1 MYQIKRSKFA
11 FIASSLIFTSLIS
24 NQVNAGWWDD
34 AVSTAKSLGDE
45 DIVKEVMDSG
55 IVNGSLGNSA
65 LNIEDMSKAFKQ
77 ALTIGSEKVVAKLGR
92 VDGFNADPSAHIP
105 LPKNLEKVRK
115 TLSKVGLSSYVDDLE
130 LKLNRAAEA
139 ATPVA
144 KQLFID
150 SISTMSFEDVK
161 SIYEGP
167 KDSATRFFE
176 TKMSPSLSLKMQ
188 PIVDRSLAEV
198 GAINA
203 YDRVIKKYQNI
214 PFVPDIKADLSKHII
229 DKGMAAIF
237 YYIAKEEAAIRNDP
251 LRQTSDLLKKV
262 FGAK

>member
-24 NQVNAGWWDD
+24 NQVSAGWWDD
-34 AVSTAKSLGDE
+34 AVSTVKSSGGDE
-45 DIVKEVMDSG
+45 ILEAVINPGLSDDAL
-55 IVNGSLGNSA
+55 SL
-65 LNIEDMSKAFKQ
+65 EDMSKGFKQ
-77 ALTIGSEKVVAKLGR
+77 ALTIGSEKVVARLGQ

-115 TLSKVGLSSYVDDLE
+115 ALSKVGLSSYVDDLE

-150 SISTMSFEDVK
+150 SISTMSFDDVK
-161 SIYEGP
+161 RIYQGP

-188 PIVDRSLAEV
+188 PIVDRSLSEV

-203 YDRVIKKYQNI
+203 YDQVIKKYQDI
-214 PFVPDIKADLSKHII
+214 PFVPDIKADLSKHVI

-237 YYIAKEEAAIRNDP
+237 HYIAQEEAAIRNDP
-251 LRQTSDLLKKV
+251 LRQTSELLKKV
-262 FGAK
+262 FGAQ

>member
-24 NQVNAGWWDD
+24 NQVSAGWWDD
-34 AVSTAKSLGDE
+34 AVSAVKSSGGDE
-45 DIVKEVMDSG
+45 ILETVIDAGLND
-55 IVNGSLGNSA
+55 SA
-65 LNIEDMSKAFKQ
+65 LSLEDMSTAFKQ
-77 ALTIGSEKVVAKLGR
+77 ALTIGSEKVVAKLGQ

-150 SISTMSFEDVK
+150 SISTMSFDDVK
-161 SIYEGP
+161 RIYQGP

-176 TKMSPSLSLKMQ
+176 TKMSHSLSLKMQ
-188 PIVDRSLAEV
+188 PIVNRSLAEV

-203 YDRVIKKYQNI
+203 YDQVIKKYQNI
-214 PFVPDIKADLSKHII
+214 PFVPDIKADLSRHVI

-237 YYIAKEEAAIRNDP
+237 HYIAQEEAAIRNDP
-251 LRQTSDLLKKV
+251 LRQTSELLKKV

>member
-24 NQVNAGWWDD
+24 NQVSAGWWDD
-34 AVSTAKSLGDE
+34 AVSTVKSSGRDE
-45 DIVKEVMDSG
+45 ILEAVINPGLSDDAL
-55 IVNGSLGNSA
+55 SL
-65 LNIEDMSKAFKQ
+65 EDMSKGFKE
-77 ALTIGSEKVVAKLGR
+77 ALTIGSEKVVARLGQ

-115 TLSKVGLSSYVDDLE
+115 ALSKVGLSSYVDDLE

-150 SISTMSFEDVK
+150 SISTMSFDDVK
-161 SIYEGP
+161 RIYQGP

-188 PIVDRSLAEV
+188 PIVDRSLSEV

-203 YDRVIKKYQNI
+203 YDQVIKKYQDI
-214 PFVPDIKADLSKHII
+214 PFVPDIKADLSKHVI

-237 YYIAKEEAAIRNDP
+237 HYIAQEEAAIRNDP
-251 LRQTSDLLKKV
+251 LRQTSELLKKV

>member
-24 NQVNAGWWDD
+24 NQVSAGWWDD
-34 AVSTAKSLGDE
+34 AVSTVKSSGGDE
-45 DIVKEVMDSG
+45 ILEAVINPGLSDDAL
-55 IVNGSLGNSA
+55 SL
-65 LNIEDMSKAFKQ
+65 EDMSKGFKQ
-77 ALTIGSEKVVAKLGR
+77 ALTIGSEKVVARLGQ
-92 VDGFNADPSAHIP
+92 VDGFNADPSAHIS

-115 TLSKVGLSSYVDDLE
+115 ALSKVGLSSYVDDLE

-150 SISTMSFEDVK
+150 SISTMSFDDVK
-161 SIYEGP
+161 RIYQGP

-188 PIVDRSLAEV
+188 PIVDRSLSEV

-203 YDRVIKKYQNI
+203 YDQVIKKYQDI
-214 PFVPDIKADLSKHII
+214 PFVPDIKADLSKHVI

-237 YYIAKEEAAIRNDP
+237 HYIAQEEAAIRNDP
-251 LRQTSDLLKKV
+251 LRQTSELLKKV

>member
-24 NQVNAGWWDD
+24 NQVSAGWWDD
-34 AVSTAKSLGDE
+34 AVSTVKSSGRDE
-45 DIVKEVMDSG
+45 ILEAVINPGLSDDAL
-55 IVNGSLGNSA
+55 SL
-65 LNIEDMSKAFKQ
+65 EDMSKGFKQ
-77 ALTIGSEKVVAKLGR
+77 ALTIGSEKVVARLGQ

-115 TLSKVGLSSYVDDLE
+115 ALSKVGLSSYVDDLE

-150 SISTMSFEDVK
+150 SISTMSFDDVK
-161 SIYEGP
+161 RIYQGP
-167 KDSATRFFE
+167 KDSATHFFE

-188 PIVDRSLAEV
+188 PIVDRSLSEV

-203 YDRVIKKYQNI
+203 YDQVIKKYQDI
-214 PFVPDIKADLSKHII
+214 PFVPDIKADLSKHVI

-237 YYIAKEEAAIRNDP
+237 HYIAQEEAAIRNDP
-251 LRQTSDLLKKV
+251 LRQTSELLKKV

>member
-24 NQVNAGWWDD
+24 NQVSAGWWDD
-34 AVSTAKSLGDE
+34 AVSTVKSSGGDE
-45 DIVKEVMDSG
+45 ILETVINAGLSDDAL
-55 IVNGSLGNSA
+55 SL
-65 LNIEDMSKAFKQ
+65 EDMSKAFKQ
-77 ALTIGSEKVVAKLGR
+77 ALTIGSEKVVARLGQ
-92 VDGFNADPSAHIP
+92 VDGFNKDPSAHIP
-105 LPKNLEKVRK
+105 LPKNLQKVRK
-115 TLSKVGLSSYVDDLE
+115 ALSKVGLSSYVDDLE

-150 SISTMSFEDVK
+150 SISTMSFDDVK
-161 SIYEGP
+161 RIYQGP

-188 PIVDRSLAEV
+188 PIVDRSLSEV

-203 YDRVIKKYQNI
+203 YDQVIKNYQDI
-214 PFVPDIKADLSKHII
+214 PFVPDIKADLSKHVI

-237 YYIAKEEAAIRNDP
+237 HYIAQEEAAIRNDP
-251 LRQTSDLLKKV
+251 LRQTSELLKKV

>member
-24 NQVNAGWWDD
+24 NQVSAGWWDD
-34 AVSTAKSLGDE
+34 AVSTVKSSGRDE
-45 DIVKEVMDSG
+45 ILEAVINPGLSDDAL
-55 IVNGSLGNSA
+55 SL
-65 LNIEDMSKAFKQ
+65 EDMSKGFKQ
-77 ALTIGSEKVVAKLGR
+77 ALTIGSEKVVARLGQ

-115 TLSKVGLSSYVDDLE
+115 ALSKVGLSSYVDDLE

-150 SISTMSFEDVK
+150 SISTMSFDDVK
-161 SIYEGP
+161 RIYQGP

-188 PIVDRSLAEV
+188 PIVDRSLSEV

-203 YDRVIKKYQNI
+203 YDQVIKKYQDI
-214 PFVPDIKADLSKHII
+214 PFVPDIKADLSKHVI

-237 YYIAKEEAAIRNDP
+237 HYIAQEEAAIRNDP
-251 LRQTSDLLKKV
+251 LRQTSELLKKV

>member
-24 NQVNAGWWDD
+24 NQVSAGWWDD
-34 AVSTAKSLGDE
+34 AVSTVKSSGGDE
-45 DIVKEVMDSG
+45 ILEAVINPGLSDDAL
-55 IVNGSLGNSA
+55 SL
-65 LNIEDMSKAFKQ
+65 EDMSKGFKQ
-77 ALTIGSEKVVAKLGR
+77 ALTIGSEKVVARLGQ

-115 TLSKVGLSSYVDDLE
+115 ALSKVGLSSYVDDLE

-150 SISTMSFEDVK
+150 SISTTSFDDVK
-161 SIYEGP
+161 RIYQGP

-188 PIVDRSLAEV
+188 PIVDRSLSEV
-198 GAINA
+198 GAINS
-203 YDRVIKKYQNI
+203 YDQVIKKYQDI
-214 PFVPDIKADLSKHII
+214 PFVPDIKADLSKHVI

-237 YYIAKEEAAIRNDP
+237 HYIAQEEAAIRNDP
-251 LRQTSDLLKKV
+251 LRQTSELLKKV

>member
-24 NQVNAGWWDD
+24 NQVSAGWWDD
-34 AVSTAKSLGDE
+34 AVSTVKSSGGDE
-45 DIVKEVMDSG
+45 ILEAVINPGLSDDAL
-55 IVNGSLGNSA
+55 SL
-65 LNIEDMSKAFKQ
+65 EDMSKGFKQ
-77 ALTIGSEKVVAKLGR
+77 ALTIGSEKVVARLGQ

-115 TLSKVGLSSYVDDLE
+115 ALSKVGLSSYVDDLE

-150 SISTMSFEDVK
+150 SISTMSFDDVK
-161 SIYEGP
+161 RIYQGP

-188 PIVDRSLAEV
+188 PIVDRSLSEV
-198 GAINA
+198 GAINS
-203 YDRVIKKYQNI
+203 YDQVIKKYQDI
-214 PFVPDIKADLSKHII
+214 PFVPDIKADLSKHVI

-237 YYIAKEEAAIRNDP
+237 HYIAQEEAAIRNDP
-251 LRQTSDLLKKV
+251 LRQTSELLKKV

>member
-24 NQVNAGWWDD
+24 NQVSAGWWDD
-34 AVSTAKSLGDE
+34 AVSTVKSSGRDE
-45 DIVKEVMDSG
+45 ILEAVINPGLSDDAL
-55 IVNGSLGNSA
+55 SL
-65 LNIEDMSKAFKQ
+65 EDMSKGFKQ
-77 ALTIGSEKVVAKLGR
+77 ALTIGSEKVVARLGQ
-92 VDGFNADPSAHIP
+92 VDGFNADPSAHIS

-115 TLSKVGLSSYVDDLE
+115 ALSKVGLSSYVDDLE

-150 SISTMSFEDVK
+150 SISTMSFDDVK
-161 SIYEGP
+161 RIYQGP

-188 PIVDRSLAEV
+188 PIVDRSLSEV

-203 YDRVIKKYQNI
+203 YDQVIKKYQDI
-214 PFVPDIKADLSKHII
+214 PFVPDIKADLSKHVI

-237 YYIAKEEAAIRNDP
+237 HYIAQEEAAIRNDP
-251 LRQTSDLLKKV
+251 LRQTSELLKKV

>member
-24 NQVNAGWWDD
+24 NQVSAGWWDD
-34 AVSTAKSLGDE
+34 AVSTVKSSGGDE
-45 DIVKEVMDSG
+45 ILEAVINPGLSDDAL
-55 IVNGSLGNSA
+55 SL
-65 LNIEDMSKAFKQ
+65 EDMSKGFKQ
-77 ALTIGSEKVVAKLGR
+77 ALTIGSEKVVARLGQ

-115 TLSKVGLSSYVDDLE
+115 ALSKVGLSSYVDDLE

-150 SISTMSFEDVK
+150 SISTMSFDDVK
-161 SIYEGP
+161 RIYQGP

-188 PIVDRSLAEV
+188 PIVDRSLSEV

-203 YDRVIKKYQNI
+203 YDQVIKKYQDI
-214 PFVPDIKADLSKHII
+214 PFVPDIKADLSKHVI

-237 YYIAKEEAAIRNDP
+237 HYIAQEEAAIRNDP
-251 LRQTSDLLKKV
+251 LRQTSELLKKV

>member
-24 NQVNAGWWDD
+24 NQVSAGWWDD
-34 AVSTAKSLGDE
+34 AVSTVKSSGGDE
-45 DIVKEVMDSG
+45 ILGTVINAGLSDDAL
-55 IVNGSLGNSA
+55 SLD
-65 LNIEDMSKAFKQ
+65 DMSKAFKQ
-77 ALTIGSEKVVAKLGR
+77 ALTIGSEKVVARLGQ

-115 TLSKVGLSSYVDDLE
+115 ALTKVGLSSYVDDLE

-150 SISTMSFEDVK
+150 SISTMSFDDVK
-161 SIYEGP
+161 RIYQGP

-188 PIVDRSLAEV
+188 PIVDRSLSEV

-203 YDRVIKKYQNI
+203 YDQVIKKYQDI
-214 PFVPDIKADLSKHII
+214 PFVPDIKADLSKHVI
-229 DKGMAAIF
+229 DKGMAVIF
-237 YYIAKEEAAIRNDP
+237 HYIAQEEAAIRNDP
-251 LRQTSDLLKKV
+251 LRQTSELLKKV

>member
-24 NQVNAGWWDD
+24 NQVSAGWWDD
-34 AVSTAKSLGDE
+34 AVSTVKSSGGDE
-45 DIVKEVMDSG
+45 ILETVINPGLSDDAL
-55 IVNGSLGNSA
+55 SL
-65 LNIEDMSKAFKQ
+65 EDMSKGFKQ
-77 ALTIGSEKVVAKLGR
+77 ALTIGSEKVVARLGQ
-92 VDGFNADPSAHIP
+92 VDGFNADPFAHIP
-105 LPKNLEKVRK
+105 LPKNLQKVRK
-115 TLSKVGLSSYVDDLE
+115 ALSKVGLSSYVDDLE

-150 SISTMSFEDVK
+150 SISTMSFDDVK
-161 SIYEGP
+161 RIYQGP

-203 YDRVIKKYQNI
+203 YDQVIKKYQDI
-214 PFVPDIKADLSKHII
+214 PFVPDIKADLSKHVI

-237 YYIAKEEAAIRNDP
+237 HYIAQEEAAIRNDP
-251 LRQTSDLLKKV
+251 LRQTSELLKKV